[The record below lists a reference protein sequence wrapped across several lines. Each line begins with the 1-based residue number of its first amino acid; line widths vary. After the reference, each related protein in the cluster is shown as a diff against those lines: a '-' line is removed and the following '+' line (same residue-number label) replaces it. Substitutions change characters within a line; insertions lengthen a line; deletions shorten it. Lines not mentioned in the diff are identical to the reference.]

1 MKKKMI
7 LAGFACLLLFL
18 VSVAKS
24 DPHRPQP
31 QKPVMAAAPPNTAV
45 GPATSNHVRPRKGHA
60 QVLSIKKKID
70 TSSRE

>member
-24 DPHRPQP
+24 DPHRPQQP
-31 QKPVMAAAPPNTAV
+31 KPMVAAAPPNTAAS
-45 GPATSNHVRPRKGHA
+45 PATSNQVRPRKGHA
-60 QVLSIKKKID
+60 QAPSIKKKID